1 MSPEQRL
8 RWYVDVWEVAVAD
21 VLALL
26 RGLDPADWQRP
37 TDLPGWD
44 VRAVAAHLSHI
55 ESVLAG
61 VPQPAVDVP
70 LGPRA
75 TTVPRAYT
83 EAGPAARAAWSAHA
97 IVEELATSAAG
108 RVARLRSDPPTDPA
122 GRPEPT
128 PGGIAWD
135 WQTLLSNRVVDLWM
149 HEQDIRRA
157 VGRPGGLDGPAAA
170 HTLGVFTGGLGY
182 VVGKRVAPPAGTTV
196 ALEVTGPQPVRAAVE
211 VGPEGRAVRL
221 PDPPA
226 HPTVRLVTDVEGY
239 VVLCGGRR
247 PPEAVAVEV
256 DGDPDLGRRVLAALA
271 VTP

>member
-8 RWYVDVWEVAVAD
+8 RSYVDVWEVAVAD

-26 RGLDPADWQRP
+26 RSLEPPDWQRP

-44 VRAVAAHLSHI
+44 VRAVAAHLAHV

-61 VPQPAVDVP
+61 NPQPAVDVP
-70 LGPRA
+70 LA
-75 TTVPRAYT
+75 ANTSVTRAYT
-83 EAGPAARAAWSAHA
+83 EAGPAARATWSPGE
-97 IVEELATSAAG
+97 IVEELASSAAA
-108 RVARLRSDPPTDPA
+108 RLARLREDPPTDPT
-122 GRPEPT
+122 GRADLT

-149 HEQDIRRA
+149 HEQDVRRA
-157 VGRPGGLDGPAAA
+157 VGRPGGLDTAAA
-170 HTLGVFTGGLGY
+170 GHTVGVFAGGLGY

-196 ALEVTGPQPVRAAVE
+196 ALEVAGPHPVQAAVE
-211 VGPEGRAVRL
+211 VGRDGRAARL
-221 PDPPA
+221 LDPPGS
-226 HPTVRLVTDVEGY
+226 PTVRLRTDLEGY

-247 PPEAVAVEV
+247 PAETVGVVV
-256 DGDPDLGRRVLAALA
+256 DGDRELGGRVLAALA